1 MLIILGNIFIFI
13 LTPVLASKLERHYTF
28 GGKQL
33 SNPVPNPNP
42 NPDPDPNPIPN
53 PNPDP
58 NPNPIQARS
67 SLAFVRC

>member
-33 SNPVPNPNP
+33 SNPAEPEPEP
-42 NPDPDPNPIPN
+42 EP
-53 PNPDP
+53 
-58 NPNPIQARS
+58 
-67 SLAFVRC
+67 